1 MIDIKDASYSYS
13 GFDGLK
19 NINLN
24 INKGESVVLMG
35 ANGSGKSTLLKL
47 INGIILPDSGVYKF
61 NNEEITAKKLQ
72 DTKFSKSFHQ
82 KIGFVFQNSDT
93 QLFCADVY
101 DEIAFG
107 PRQMG
112 MDENDVNKRVTDC
125 LDLLNMQD
133 FIHRQPYHLSGGEKR
148 KVAIACV
155 LALNPDV
162 LVLDEPM
169 SGLDPRTKRWLA
181 NFLVTLNQSGKTL
194 ITSTH
199 DIELVLEISQRSV
212 LFDENHTIA
221 ADMPTEQLLVDTE
234 LLKKVNLVDEYY
246 HRHEGNGHQHFHSH
260 FHKISPSVSTNEKE
274 EENA

>member
-1 MIDIKDASYSYS
+1 MIDISNVSYSYS
-13 GFDGLK
+13 GIPALK
-19 NINLN
+19 DINLH
-24 INKGESVVLMG
+24 INKGEAVALLG

-47 INGIILPDSGVYKF
+47 INGIVFPDSGSYKF
-61 NNEEITAKKLQ
+61 NNEEITHAKLQ
-72 DTKFSKSFHQ
+72 DTKFSKLFHQ

-112 MDENDVNKRVTDC
+112 MNENDVDKRVNDC
-125 LDLLNMQD
+125 LSLLNITD
-133 FIHRQPYHLSGGEKR
+133 FKHRQPYHLSGGEKR

-155 LALNPDV
+155 LALNPEV

-169 SGLDPRTKRWLA
+169 NGLDPRTQRWLA
-181 NFLVTLNQSGKTL
+181 EFLVKLNKMGKTL

-199 DIELVLEISQRSV
+199 NLELVQEISKRAV
-212 LFDENHTIA
+212 LFGEDHCIA
-221 ADMPTEQLLVDTE
+221 ADLPTEKLLAEID

-246 HRHEGNGHQHFHSH
+246 HCHEGNHHAHFHMH
-260 FHKISPSVSTNEKE
+260 NYEL
-274 EENA
+274 